1 MINQGTPAT
10 TRFSMQPSWT
20 RLNREQSHQVL
31 DKLSGHKDAVVFSKE
46 ATEVSWRSLPF
57 YNNYRLYRLI
67 NYATM
72 PTFSMMYL
80 SNGDEY
86 LSIDGTANPIY
97 TINEKDG
104 IRLNEMNVIPY
115 LDFFF
120 TNVQGSEG
128 DIFLIKDP
136 RKMPMLDSLSEGQ
149 QQSVISSFKPL
160 KVSYDATQHVH
171 RVSGTIYYG
180 GGLISATILVTAEG
194 KLAFQEQNLL
204 LTGIHFPYSP
214 YSQHWLEG

>member
-1 MINQGTPAT
+1 
-10 TRFSMQPSWT
+10 MQPSWT
-20 RLNREQSHQVL
+20 RLSREQAHQVL
-31 DKLSGHKDAVVFSKE
+31 DKLAGNKDAVVFSKE

-57 YNNYRLYRLI
+57 YSSYKLYRLI

-72 PTFSMMYL
+72 PTFSMQYL
-80 SNGDEY
+80 SNEQEF
-86 LSIDGTANPIY
+86 LTVDGTANPIY
-97 TINEKDG
+97 TVNEKDG

-120 TNVQGSEG
+120 SNVQGSEG

-136 RKMPMLDSLSEGQ
+136 RRMPFLDSLTEGQ
-149 QQSVISSFKPL
+149 QQSVISSFRPL
-160 KVSYDATQHVH
+160 KVAYDAALHVH

-180 GGLISATILVTAEG
+180 GGLISATILVSPDG
-194 KLAFQEQNLL
+194 KLDFQEQSLL

>member
-1 MINQGTPAT
+1 MTNGNLAAAD
-10 TRFSMQPSWT
+10 RVYMQPTWT
-20 RLNREQSHQVL
+20 RLVREQAHKVL

-46 ATEVSWRSLPF
+46 ATEVAWRNLPF
-57 YNNYRLYRLI
+57 YSHYKLYRLV

-80 SNGDEY
+80 SNDEEF
-86 LSIDGTANPIY
+86 ITVDGTAGPIY
-97 TINEKDG
+97 TVNEKDP
-104 IRLNEMNVIPY
+104 IRLNEMNVVPY

-120 TNVQGSEG
+120 SNVQGSEG
-128 DIFLIKDP
+128 DVFLIKDP

-160 KVSYDATQHVH
+160 SVSMDTVQHNFK
-171 RVSGTIYYG
+171 VSGTLYYG
-180 GGLISATILVTAEG
+180 GGLLSSTIIVAHDG
-194 KLAFQEQNLL
+194 KLSFQDQSLL

-214 YSQHWLEG
+214 YEQMWLEG

>member
-1 MINQGTPAT
+1 
-10 TRFSMQPSWT
+10 MQPSWT
-20 RLNREQSHQVL
+20 RLNKEQSHEVL

-46 ATEVSWRSLPF
+46 STEVSWRSLPF

-72 PTFSMMYL
+72 PTFSMQYI
-80 SNGDEY
+80 SNGTEF
-86 LSIDGTANPIY
+86 LSVDGTANPIY
-97 TINEKDG
+97 TINEKDV

-120 TNVQGSEG
+120 SNVQGSEG
-128 DIFLIKDP
+128 DIFLIKDLK
-136 RKMPMLDSLSEGQ
+136 KMPFLESMTDEQ
-149 QQSVISSFKPL
+149 KQSVIASFKPL
-160 KVSYDATQHVH
+160 KVSYDSTLHVH

-180 GGLISATILVTAEG
+180 GGLIAATIVVDTDG
-194 KLAFQEQNLL
+194 KLAFQEQSLL